1 MSLILISALA
11 IVLLTALAIATS
23 RKDRLL
29 YRLRAVTSSASES
42 SYLHRI
48 QTLDRWSIALIAAFI
63 LLGIAFNLFVYFL
76 D

>member
-11 IVLLTALAIATS
+11 MLLLAALAIATS

-29 YRLRAVTSSASES
+29 GRLRAVTGSPSES
-42 SYLHRI
+42 WYLHRI
-48 QTLDRWSIALIAAFI
+48 QILDRWSIAVIVLFI
-63 LLGIAFNLFVYFL
+63 CLGIAFNLFFYFL